1 MQITKTN
8 ERERRKYKVKAFK
21 CKVEAFYPGIIPTLQ
36 DKLLWKMFQ
45 TTIFWSVILH
55 FFHIWLFPMVIE
67 KLFSIFLT
75 LMISLNDLLKYKIL
89 SLKE

>member
-36 DKLLWKMFQ
+36 DKLLWEMFQ
-45 TTIFWSVILH
+45 TTIF
-55 FFHIWLFPMVIE
+55 
-67 KLFSIFLT
+67 
-75 LMISLNDLLKYKIL
+75 
-89 SLKE
+89 